1 MAVDDREG
9 KVLGNGRR
17 NTLIMVGVILL
28 ALAVIIAACML
39 IFGDYLIPLVVDNA
53 PYSSITVLVVVLALF
68 FFAV

>member
-1 MAVDDREG
+1 MAADDREG

-53 PYSSITVLVVVLALF
+53 PYSYITVLVVVLALF